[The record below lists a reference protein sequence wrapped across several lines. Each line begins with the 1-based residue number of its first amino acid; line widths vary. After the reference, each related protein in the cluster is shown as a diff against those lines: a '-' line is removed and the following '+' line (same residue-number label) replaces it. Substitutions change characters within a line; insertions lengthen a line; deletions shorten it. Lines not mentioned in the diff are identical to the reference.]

1 MKILCVAEKPSIARA
16 VAEHLSGGRPT
27 VRNTPN
33 KYIKNYVF
41 EYDFGQGW
49 GNCSVTMTS
58 VLGHI
63 TATVFPPEYNDWKYP
78 PPDRLFDAPVKTI
91 FADDKTDIAKNI
103 EQQAKY
109 CQGLCI
115 WTDCDREGEHIG
127 NEICDAAK
135 KGNSRLQIKRAKFSN
150 IERA

>member
-1 MKILCVAEKPSIARA
+1 MLICNAY
-16 VAEHLSGGRPT
+16 LS
-27 VRNTPN
+27 
-33 KYIKNYVF
+33 
-41 EYDFGQGW
+41 
-49 GNCSVTMTS
+49 S
-58 VLGHI
+58 
-63 TATVFPPEYNDWKYP
+63 
-78 PPDRLFDAPVKTI
+78 DRRTK
-91 FADDKTDIAKNI
+91 DKTDIAKNI

>member
-1 MKILCVAEKPSIARA
+1 MCCREAIHRSR
-16 VAEHLSGGRPT
+16 GGRAPLWREAYRGLFPPT
-27 VRNTPN
+27 LDPVDLPRSLTSQRNTPN

-91 FADDKTDIAKNI
+91 FADVSA
-103 EQQAKY
+103 
-109 CQGLCI
+109 CLPC
-115 WTDCDREGEHIG
+115 
-127 NEICDAAK
+127 
-135 KGNSRLQIKRAKFSN
+135 
-150 IERA
+150 